1 MVSIPKYTKGR
12 GLAMKKWEKPE
23 LNKLGVQ
30 STEKSST
37 HINNVDATTYDSDGN
52 YWDSRS

>member
-1 MVSIPKYTKGR
+1 
-12 GLAMKKWEKPE
+12 MKKWEKPE

-30 STEKSST
+30 STEKSAT
-37 HINNVDATTYDSDGN
+37 HINPVDATTYDSQGN

>member
-1 MVSIPKYTKGR
+1 
-12 GLAMKKWEKPE
+12 MKKWEKPE

-30 STEKSST
+30 STEKGQN
-37 HINNVDATTYDSDGN
+37 HLEHVDATTYDSNGN

>member
-1 MVSIPKYTKGR
+1 
-12 GLAMKKWEKPE
+12 MKKWEKPE

-37 HINNVDATTYDSDGN
+37 HLNNVDGTTYDSDGN

>member
-1 MVSIPKYTKGR
+1 
-12 GLAMKKWEKPE
+12 MKKWEKPE

-30 STEKSST
+30 STEKST
-37 HINNVDATTYDSDGN
+37 QHINAVDATPYDSQGN

>member
-1 MVSIPKYTKGR
+1 
-12 GLAMKKWEKPE
+12 MKKWEKPE

-30 STEKSST
+30 LTEKSSQ
-37 HINNVDATTYDSDGN
+37 HENAVDATTYDSQGN